1 MKITSILVLTLGLMA
16 CVPQNA
22 NTTNSTITT
31 PNGVS
36 VTQTTSS
43 VKSSA
48 VNVAVPYYAHYNF
61 ANSSIEN
68 TYKAFDAMLKT
79 NKRFGVAGQG
89 PKASDGFF
97 MGWKDASLIGVI
109 GIDLTLDQQQKD
121 AYVLIGLDS
130 LPIQAD
136 TVAAFEKDLRELGVS
151 VQQTLKLETS
161 EFKMGK

>member
-1 MKITSILVLTLGLMA
+1 MKTTLLLVLALGLMA

-22 NTTNSTITT
+22 NTTTSTTTT
-31 PNGVS
+31 PTGIT
-36 VTQTTSS
+36 VTQSSSS

-48 VNVAVPYYAHYNF
+48 VNIAVPYYAHYNF
-61 ANSSIEN
+61 PNSSIKN
-68 TYKAFDAMLKT
+68 TYKAFDTVLKT

-89 PKASDGFF
+89 PKASDGFL

-109 GIDLTLDQQQKD
+109 GIDLTLDQKQKD
-121 AYVLIGLDS
+121 TYVLIGLDS
-130 LPIQAD
+130 LPIQDD

-151 VQQTLKLETS
+151 VQKTLKLETS